1 MHNLALDKC
10 QIESFLLAFSNIHCI
25 NFMTFKVL
33 RRVPINYF
41 LQ

>member
-10 QIESFLLAFSNIHCI
+10 QIESFLLAFANIHRI
-25 NFMTFKVL
+25 NFLTCKAL